1 METRGHVRQFGSY
14 TTQQLERM
22 KADLGLHMPLPKL
35 TFCASYYRNHEK
47 RDPSIEEIQLL
58 DLFSEATRELPHS
71 IAPVEL
77 LTNDTFV
84 AQTYADMMKKRRE
97 LNPDAKAPAT
107 LAEMMNLAGAYLGR
121 IGKTPSLPAT
131 LFLLEN
137 GATATGQAS
146 NSTVSPNGGFT
157 LHSLKKEKQTHDTGD
172 LLVLLRPVMGLGV
185 TGGKAPLSRLLE
197 RANLTDCFKTLRTV
211 GKQGLLYEILNL
223 TQGAQIELSRLS
235 ETGEPLPISMLVSA
249 YEGDLLVRI
258 SPDRFQAFAATSHR
272 LGIRTFAFATVKQE
286 SRIAILRN
294 AKNLFSFAY
303 SFLRALSPLHAASV
317 KLGNEKQ
324 YTPAP
329 ILHTPRSAAPCKYI
343 AQTTNAPND
352 LTVNQNLLCAV
363 AASQPKNGFFR
374 NALETALAP
383 VLMLAAS
390 GCDFSAQRCAVGLT
404 LPQNS
409 TDPLAAGEALSALLG
424 LYRLQAELAL
434 PLASGKITT
443 DAKLCHP
450 EITVFGMGEGTPCPN
465 QFTGEGNHVYCIA
478 PELQASGIPDFT
490 ALRKMLD
497 TLSSLRRRGILTS
510 ARVLCREDVTDGI
523 RLMSNNMLTCKLRG
537 NVLFSCDTPP
547 IAILIECTETIDAA
561 EIGVVTARAK
571 VLPTPTQKV
580 LPERDC
586 LISPDRAEITIF
598 SDVHDGDAK
607 CLAERLSLSD
617 AHVTHI
623 LAEDGCADRLSR
635 AIMTSQTL
643 IICGRVSLPQ
653 TVTLTFAT
661 DTLHRGGGRVLLLG
675 GAEVCNFVNGF
686 ALPEGI
692 TERIIEQ
699 ITKIKKDCKKT

>member
-22 KADLGLHMPLPKL
+22 KHDLGLRMPLPKL
-35 TFCASYYRNHEK
+35 AFCASYYRTHEK
-47 RDPSIEEIQLL
+47 RDPAIEEIQLL

-84 AQTYADMMKKRRE
+84 AETYADVMNKRRE
-97 LNPDAKAPAT
+97 LAPDAKAPAT
-107 LAEMMNLAGAYLGR
+107 LAEIMNLAGAYLGR

-131 LFLLEN
+131 LFYLEN
-137 GATATGQAS
+137 GTTATEHS
-146 NSTVSPNGGFT
+146 SVSPNGCFT
-157 LHSLKKEKQTHDTGD
+157 LHSIKKEKQPLDAGD
-172 LLVLLRPVMGLGV
+172 LLVLLRPIVGLGP
-185 TGGKAPLSRLLE
+185 TNGKAPLSRLFD
-197 RANLTDCFKTLRTV
+197 RTDLTDCFKMLRTV

-249 YEGDLLVRI
+249 YEGNLLVRL

-272 LGIRTFAFATVKQE
+272 LGIRAFAFASVTQG
-286 SRIAILRN
+286 SSITFLRN
-294 AKNLFSFAY
+294 AKPLFSLQHG
-303 SFLRALSPLHAASV
+303 FLRALSPLHAASV
-317 KLGNEKQ
+317 KLGNENQ
-324 YTPAP
+324 YTPAQ

-343 AQTTNAPND
+343 AQTADVPND

-409 TDPLAAGEALSALLG
+409 TDPLTAGEALSTLLG

-434 PLASGKITT
+434 PLATGKITT
-443 DAKLCHP
+443 DTKLSHP

-465 QFTGEGNHVYCIA
+465 QFTGVGNHVYCIA
-478 PELQASGIPDFT
+478 PETQASGIPDFA

-497 TLSSLRRRGILTS
+497 TLSSLRRRGILAS
-510 ARVLCREDVTDGI
+510 ARVLCREAVTDGI
-523 RLMSNNMLTCKLRG
+523 RLMSNSTLTCKPHG
-537 NVLFSCDTPP
+537 NVLFLCDVPP
-547 IAILIECTETIDAA
+547 IAILIECTEKIDAA
-561 EIGVVTARAK
+561 EIGVVTARANA
-571 VLPTPTQKV
+571 LPTPVQKV

-598 SDVHDGDAK
+598 SAAHDGDAK
-607 CLAERLSLSD
+607 RLAERLTLSD
-617 AHVTHI
+617 AQVTHI

-653 TVTLTFAT
+653 TASLTFAT

-692 TERIIEQ
+692 TERMVGQ